1 MNRLKLNRRDNI
13 NSVREMRKSLSKMR
27 NLTLEN
33 FILPDEDEYEG
44 DEMPQGEEIMRRD
57 EEQNGF
63 TEEIKQAIVQ
73 IRKISISVIAKLAD
87 NPMSEGYTFMKR
99 VLDMSDKAM
108 ESINNGNE
116 NKQN

>member
-1 MNRLKLNRRDNI
+1 MK
-13 NSVREMRKSLSKMR
+13 

-33 FILPDEDEYEG
+33 FIMPDEREYAD
-44 DEMPQGEEIMRRD
+44 DEMPSNEEEIVRRPND
-57 EEQNGF
+57 NNGF

-73 IRKISISVIAKLAD
+73 IRKISIGVIAKLAD

-116 NKQN
+116 DK

>member
-1 MNRLKLNRRDNI
+1 MRNIRQRKDNI
-13 NSVREMRKSLSKMR
+13 DSVKKMRESLTKMR

-33 FILPDEDEYEG
+33 FIMPDEGEFEEHEGPANEDEIIRNQQEG
-44 DEMPQGEEIMRRD
+44 
-57 EEQNGF
+57 NGF

-73 IRKISISVIAKLAD
+73 IRKISIGVIAKLAD

-116 NKQN
+116 NKQA